1 MQASSK
7 AAAATA
13 PTAPTPPTESD
24 ASPARHESRGM
35 WLGLVGV
42 AVFSL
47 TLPFTRIAVAELNPA
62 FVAFGRAVVAGLCAL
77 ALLAWIKAPRPT
89 AQQLRGLI
97 ITALGVVVGFPL
109 FSSIAMRYVP
119 AAHGAVVVGL
129 LPLAT
134 ALFGALRFG
143 ERPSTGFWLAALAG
157 SGIVIAFALRA
168 GGGSFHPADFALFA
182 AVLTAAMG
190 YAEGGRLAQS
200 MGGQNV
206 IAWALVVALPVMLPV
221 SLWLGWQY
229 GVSASAPAWLAFAYV
244 SLFSMF
250 IGFFF
255 WYKGLALGGI
265 ARVGQVQLLQP
276 FMSLLG
282 AAVIAHEAL
291 DASNMLFAL
300 AVIVVVAIGRRM
312 AVRR

>member
-7 AAAATA
+7 TSHPAAAPGAGT
-13 PTAPTPPTESD
+13 
-24 ASPARHESRGM
+24 ARHESRGM
-35 WLGLVGV
+35 WLGLIGV
-42 AVFSL
+42 AIFSL

-62 FVAFGRAVVAGLCAL
+62 FVAFGRAVVAGVCAL

-89 AQQLRGLI
+89 RQQLRGLI

-143 ERPSTGFWLAALAG
+143 ERPSKGFWLAALAG
-157 SGIVIAFALRA
+157 SGIVIVFALRE
-168 GGGSFHPADFALFA
+168 GGGSFHLADFALFA
-182 AVLTAAMG
+182 AVVTAAMG
-190 YAEGGRLAQS
+190 YAEGGRLAQT

-221 SLWLGWQY
+221 SVWLGWQY
-229 GVSASAPAWLAFAYV
+229 GVSASSPAWLAFAYV

>member
-7 AAAATA
+7 TSHPATA
-13 PTAPTPPTESD
+13 PGAGT
-24 ASPARHESRGM
+24 ARHESRGM
-35 WLGLVGV
+35 WLGLIGV
-42 AVFSL
+42 AIFSL

-62 FVAFGRAVVAGLCAL
+62 FVAFGRAVVAGVCAL

-89 AQQLRGLI
+89 RQQLRGLV

-143 ERPSTGFWLAALAG
+143 ERPSKGFWLAALAG
-157 SGIVIAFALRA
+157 SGIVIAFALRE
-168 GGGSFHPADFALFA
+168 GGGSFHLADFALFA
-182 AVLTAAMG
+182 AVVTAAMG
-190 YAEGGRLAQS
+190 YAEGGRLAQT

-221 SLWLGWQY
+221 SVWLGWQY
-229 GVSASAPAWLAFAYV
+229 GVTASSPAWVAFAYV

-265 ARVGQVQLLQP
+265 ARVGQMQLLQP

>member
-1 MQASSK
+1 MAL
-7 AAAATA
+7 
-13 PTAPTPPTESD
+13 ESFQ
-24 ASPARHESRGM
+24 PKRE
-35 WLGLVGV
+35 
-42 AVFSL
+42 
-47 TLPFTRIAVAELNPA
+47 AEP
-62 FVAFGRAVVAGLCAL
+62 V
-77 ALLAWIKAPRPT
+77 APRGHARPT
-89 AQQLRGLI
+89 LRAILYGL
-97 ITALGVVVGFPL
+97 AGVL
-109 FSSIAMRYVP
+109 FLCLVM
-119 AAHGAVVVGL
+119 

-143 ERPSTGFWLAALAG
+143 ERPSAGFWLSALAG
-157 SGIVIAFALRA
+157 SAIVIAFALRA
-168 GGGSFHPADFALFA
+168 GGGSFHAADFALFA
-182 AVLTAAMG
+182 AVITAAMG

-221 SLWLGWQY
+221 SLWLGWQD
-229 GVSASAPAWLAFAYV
+229 GLSASAPAWLAFGYV

-282 AAVIAHEAL
+282 AAVIAGEAL

>member
-1 MQASSK
+1 MQAGSEARIK
-7 AAAATA
+7 
-13 PTAPTPPTESD
+13 PPTPSSRAHNE
-24 ASPARHESRGM
+24 ARGM

-62 FVAFGRAVVAGLCAL
+62 LVAFGRAVVAGLCAL
-77 ALLAWIKAPRPT
+77 VLLAWIRAPRPD
-89 AQQLRGLI
+89 ARQLRGLI

-157 SGIVIAFALRA
+157 SGIVIAFALRE
-168 GGGSFHPADFALFA
+168 GGGSFHLADLALFA
-182 AVLTAAMG
+182 AVVTAAMG
-190 YAEGGRLAQS
+190 YAEGGRLAQT

-206 IAWALVVALPVMLPV
+206 IAWALVVSLPVMVPV

-229 GVSASAPAWLAFAYV
+229 GVAASAPAWLAFAYV

-282 AAVIAHEAL
+282 AAVIAGEAL
-291 DASNMLFAL
+291 QASHLLFAL
-300 AVIVVVAIGRRM
+300 AVIAVVAVGRRM
-312 AVRR
+312 AVRRT